1 MLLLS
6 FIGITSVAY
15 YLLTTQ
21 FIMVG
26 QSTLKCITI
35 LLEKKVLTK
44 EIKLIHVNTK
54 DQVIDIFTKALG
66 TYKLRKFLKMF
77 GVLKVDLS
85 LKRNVENS
93 SLIS

>member
-1 MLLLS
+1 
-6 FIGITSVAY
+6 
-15 YLLTTQ
+15 
-21 FIMVG
+21 MVG